1 MRIRFVD
8 LYLIVV
14 IFSWWFHVQGSHER
28 VGPFR
33 DEDTC
38 LKARDHREEQLMSD
52 LEYYDWLMKSKW
64 PNRTS
69 VCWWDGKDTV
79 K

>member
-1 MRIRFVD
+1 MLVAVFA
-8 LYLIVV
+8 
-14 IFSWWFHVQGSHER
+14 WWFYVQGSYER
-28 VGPFR
+28 VGPFV

-38 LKARDHREEQLMSD
+38 LKARDTKEEELMSD
-52 LEYYDWLMKSKW
+52 GEYHDWLMKSKW

-69 VCWWDGKDTV
+69 GCSGDVRKEM